1 MASVRSSQADHSVRV
16 KAPPTSARM
25 GTRAFDT
32 DAAVAHLRTADRVL
46 AKTIERVGE
55 FRLAL
60 QRTPSTFGA
69 LAEAIVYQ
77 QLNPKAAATIF
88 GRLCALFPDSSG
100 FLEAEHIEGAQDA
113 VLRSAGLSG
122 SKLLSLRDLARR
134 TVDGSVP
141 TLRAAQRMDDET
153 LLERLVQVRG
163 IGTWTAQMF
172 LIFRLGRPD
181 ILPLD
186 DYGLRRGF
194 AIVFKR
200 PDLPDKNEI
209 ANRGTRW
216 APYRSVASW
225 YLWRAADSGF
235 GAGAD
240 S

>member
-1 MASVRSSQADHSVRV
+1 MAVQ
-16 KAPPTSARM
+16 KPPEVPHLVAARPARI
-25 GTRAFDT
+25 GTRGFDSGG
-32 DAAVAHLRTADRVL
+32 AMAHLRASDKVLANTIDRVG
-46 AKTIERVGE
+46 TFHFE
-55 FRLAL
+55 L

-88 GRLCALFPDSSG
+88 GRVCALFPESSG
-100 FLEAEHIEGAQDA
+100 FLEPEDILGAGDD

-141 TLRAAQRMDDET
+141 TIRAAQRMGDET
-153 LLERLVQVRG
+153 LLERLVEVRG

-172 LIFRLGRPD
+172 LMFRLGRPD

-194 AIVFKR
+194 GIAFKR
-200 PDLPDKNEI
+200 PGLPDKSEI
-209 ANRGTRW
+209 ARRGARW

-235 GAGAD
+235 GTNAVV
-240 S
+240 